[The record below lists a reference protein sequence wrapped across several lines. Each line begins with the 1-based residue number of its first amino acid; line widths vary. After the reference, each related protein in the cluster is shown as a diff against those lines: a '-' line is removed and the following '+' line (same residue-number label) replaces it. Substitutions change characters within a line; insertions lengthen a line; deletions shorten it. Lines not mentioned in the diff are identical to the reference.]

1 MEKTNENSEVYP
13 STILTLDDD
22 FALIRSFNEGNEAA
36 FRTLI
41 NRHKEKVRNLIF
53 LTLGSADM
61 VDDISQEVF
70 IIVYRKLKSFR
81 FESQFTTWLYS
92 VTLNKCRDHLRKVKI
107 RQLFTPI
114 SHDDDKDIPFDG
126 EEKGDFDIQEI
137 VRAAVAKL
145 PEKFR
150 VAIIMRDFEGLSY
163 QEIAEMLNSEVGT
176 IKSRVFRGREALKHM
191 LEPMRE
197 ELL

>member
-1 MEKTNENSEVYP
+1 MENKKENQEVYP

-22 FALIRSFNEGNEAA
+22 FSLIRSFNEGNEAA

-41 NRHKEKVRNLIF
+41 NRHKEKVRNLVY
-53 LTLGSADM
+53 LTLSSPDM

-70 IIVYRKLKSFR
+70 IIVYRKLKFFR
-81 FESQFTTWLYS
+81 FESQFSTWLYS
-92 VTLNKCRDHLRKVKI
+92 VTINKCRDHLRKVKM
-107 RQLFTPI
+107 RNLFSPI
-114 SHDDDKDIPFDG
+114 THDDEKDIPYND
-126 EEKGDFDIQEI
+126 EAKEDFDIQEI
-137 VRAAVAKL
+137 VRRSIAKL

-150 VAIIMRDFEGLSY
+150 VAIILRDFEGLSY

-176 IKSRVFRGREALKHM
+176 IKSRVFRGREALKKM

>member
-1 MEKTNENSEVYP
+1 MEKINENSEVYP

-41 NRHKEKVRNLIF
+41 NRHKEKVRNLVF

-92 VTLNKCRDHLRKVKI
+92 VTINKCRDHLRKVKI
-107 RQLFTPI
+107 RQLFTSI
-114 SHDDDKDIPFDG
+114 SHDEGNDIPDN
-126 EEKGDFDIQEI
+126 EEAKGDFDIQEI
-137 VRAAVAKL
+137 VRQAVAKL

-163 QEIAEMLNSEVGT
+163 QEIAEVLNSEVGT
-176 IKSRVFRGREALKHM
+176 IKSRVFRGREALKKM

>member
-1 MEKTNENSEVYP
+1 MDKIKENSEVYP

-22 FALIRSFNEGNEAA
+22 FALIRSFNEGNESA

-92 VTLNKCRDHLRKVKI
+92 VTINKCRDHLRKVKI

-114 SHDDDKDIPFDG
+114 SHDDDKDIPYA
-126 EEKGDFDIQEI
+126 EEAKGDFDVQEI

-150 VAIIMRDFEGLSY
+150 VAIILRDFEGLSY

-176 IKSRVFRGREALKHM
+176 IKSRVFRGREALKKM
-191 LEPMRE
+191 LEPMRK

>member
-1 MEKTNENSEVYP
+1 MEKINENSEVYP

-22 FALIRSFNEGNEAA
+22 FALIRSFNDGNEAA

-41 NRHKEKVRNLIF
+41 NRHKEKVRNLVF

-61 VDDISQEVF
+61 VDDISQEVY

-92 VTLNKCRDHLRKVKI
+92 VTINKCRDHLRKVKI
-107 RQLFTPI
+107 RQLFTSI
-114 SHDDDKDIPFDG
+114 SHDERNDIPDNS
-126 EEKGDFDIQEI
+126 EVKGDFDIQEI
-137 VRAAVAKL
+137 VRQAVAKL

-176 IKSRVFRGREALKHM
+176 IKSRVFRGREALKKM

>member
-1 MEKTNENSEVYP
+1 MEKINENSEVYP

-41 NRHKEKVRNLIF
+41 NRHKEKVRNLVF

-92 VTLNKCRDHLRKVKI
+92 VTINKCRDHLRKVKI
-107 RQLFTPI
+107 RQLFTSI
-114 SHDDDKDIPFDG
+114 SNDEGKDIPDS
-126 EEKGDFDIQEI
+126 EEAKGDFDVQEI
-137 VRAAVAKL
+137 VRQAVAKL

-150 VAIIMRDFEGLSY
+150 VAIILRDFEGLSY

-176 IKSRVFRGREALKHM
+176 IKSRVFRGREALKKM

>member
-1 MEKTNENSEVYP
+1 MENKKENQEVYP

-22 FALIRSFNEGNEAA
+22 FSLIRSFNEGSEAA

-41 NRHKEKVRNLIF
+41 NRHKEKVRNLVY
-53 LTLGSADM
+53 LTLSSPDM

-70 IIVYRKLKSFR
+70 IIVYRKLKFFR
-81 FESQFTTWLYS
+81 FESQFSTWLYS
-92 VTLNKCRDHLRKVKI
+92 VTINKCRDHLRKVKM
-107 RQLFTPI
+107 RNLFSPI
-114 SHDDDKDIPFDG
+114 THDDERDIPYND
-126 EEKGDFDIQEI
+126 EAKEDFDVQEI
-137 VRAAVAKL
+137 VRRSIAKL

-150 VAIIMRDFEGLSY
+150 VAIILRDFEGLSY

-176 IKSRVFRGREALKHM
+176 IKSRVFRGREALKKM